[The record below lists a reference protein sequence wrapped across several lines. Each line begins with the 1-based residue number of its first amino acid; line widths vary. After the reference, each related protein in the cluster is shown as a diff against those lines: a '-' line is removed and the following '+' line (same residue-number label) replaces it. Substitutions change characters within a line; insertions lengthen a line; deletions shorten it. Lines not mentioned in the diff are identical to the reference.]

1 MLPAVA
7 KSAPCQTKKSLR
19 QTHLHVPGSE
29 KNLGAKIPW
38 YFLTEN
44 FHPLTPFVTLT
55 NQISAKQRKL
65 LVAGI
70 ASVGSWLKECHLLD
84 TKRLKVICRA
94 VHDATL
100 STQQEN
106 SNILLCCFT
115 SLLQIQIFKERHSEE
130 RLVNAR

>member
-1 MLPAVA
+1 LNIH
-7 KSAPCQTKKSLR
+7 QTTIKL
-19 QTHLHVPGSE
+19 Q
-29 KNLGAKIPW
+29 
-38 YFLTEN
+38 
-44 FHPLTPFVTLT
+44 
-55 NQISAKQRKL
+55 KL

-70 ASVGSWLKECHLLD
+70 ASVGSWLKERHLVD

-106 SNILLCCFT
+106 SKILLCCFT